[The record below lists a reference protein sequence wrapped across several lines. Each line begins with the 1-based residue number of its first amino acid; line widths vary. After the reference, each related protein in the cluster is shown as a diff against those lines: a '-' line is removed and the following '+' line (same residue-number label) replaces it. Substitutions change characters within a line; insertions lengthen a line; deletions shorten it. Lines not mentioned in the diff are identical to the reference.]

1 MHGAPQVGVSGVGG
15 GGASRGGDVTAS
27 MPRMAVRATPLAK
40 LGSRFTFRPPKNFGD
55 LGDFQKMVSLVRC
68 GFWMGGWVFVVDLY
82 EGLGNFL
89 ELVSKYSRI
98 AWASSVAWLRDFTVI
113 S

>member
-40 LGSRFTFRPPKNFGD
+40 LGSRFTFRAKNLATWGISKKWVQQ
-55 LGDFQKMVSLVRC
+55 LRC
-68 GFWMGGWVFVVDLY
+68 GFWMGGWFVVDLY
-82 EGLGNFL
+82 EGLGHFL
-89 ELVSKYSRI
+89 ELVSK
-98 AWASSVAWLRDFTVI
+98 
-113 S
+113 